1 MSSACSSSMSKN
13 PWTRSEVVDKLRKL
27 IQLCLDDATLKSQI
41 EESNRKMRRNKVTFK
56 SVDKKSSKRTG
67 VEFGD

>member
-1 MSSACSSSMSKN
+1 MSKN

-67 VEFGD
+67 EEFGD